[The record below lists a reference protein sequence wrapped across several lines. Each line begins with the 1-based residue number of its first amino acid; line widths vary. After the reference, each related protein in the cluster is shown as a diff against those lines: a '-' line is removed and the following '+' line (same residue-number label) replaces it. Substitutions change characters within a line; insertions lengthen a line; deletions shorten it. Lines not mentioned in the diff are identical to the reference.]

1 MSNQKK
7 QNYLVPVLIFENWS
21 RLLDIE
27 AKRVKLLIK
36 HYADEKYGIIAGQSF
51 ETLCTYLSICNEMK
65 LLVEMFLEE
74 IPADNSKKIKLT
86 DIEYLAYKT
95 IAKSVEAYR
104 IKLKEF
110 NIVTELN

>member
-7 QNYLVPVLIFENWS
+7 QNYLVPVLIFENWF

-36 HYADEKYGIIAGQSF
+36 HYADEKHGLMAAQSF
-51 ETLCTYLSICNEMK
+51 ETLCAYLSICNEMK
-65 LLVEMFLEE
+65 LLVEMFLED
-74 IPADNSKKIKLT
+74 IPSDNSKKIKLT
-86 DIEYLAYKT
+86 DLEYLTYKT

-104 IKLKEF
+104 LKLRDF